1 MAKKKNKKSFS
12 TNLDSLFGQR
22 LFEDN
27 AQDNPAMFD
36 PEEENKKEAK
46 KEKTTKKK
54 TTTSKKKATK
64 TTKKPAKKKAPVRK
78 SFSNNLEQFFK
89 ESLDGIMEGVI
100 TDVKRKDLEKKGK
113 RAVGLDLLIQRTTDA
128 SLDKKRESVKPMTK
142 RVTVVLDSSKIDT
155 LKEIAKSQ
163 KMPLRKLM
171 AELVEEFLGKEL

>member
-36 PEEENKKEAK
+36 PEEEEKKEVK
-46 KEKTTKKK
+46 KEKTTKTK
-54 TTTSKKKATK
+54 TTTSNKKSIKK
-64 TTKKPAKKKAPVRK
+64 TAKKKAPVRK

-128 SLDKKRESVKPMTK
+128 SFDEKRDSVKPMTK

-171 AELVEEFLGKEL
+171 AELVEDFLGKDS

>member
-1 MAKKKNKKSFS
+1 MAQKKNKKSFS
-12 TNLDSLFGQR
+12 SNLDSLFGQR

-27 AQDNPAMFD
+27 AQDQPAMFD
-36 PEEENKKEAK
+36 ETIEEEKESKKSQKKNKKS
-46 KEKTTKKK
+46 TKS
-54 TTTSKKKATK
+54 TSK
-64 TTKKPAKKKAPVRK
+64 AKKKSTRK

-113 RAVGLDLLIQRTTDA
+113 RAVGLDLLIKRTTQA
-128 SLDKKRESVKPMTK
+128 GVEEQREAIKPMTK
-142 RVTVVLDSSKIDT
+142 RVTVVLDSTKIDT

-171 AELVEEFLGKEL
+171 AELVEDFLDKEN